1 MRVLSSL
8 VVVGSL
14 VALLSGVAGA
24 ADITIRSV
32 PYESPAPAPAPVV
45 VSKSVKVEKVN
56 PVLVA
61 GACPCGHSLAC
72 VGPKGGRYCVNSR
85 GQKKYM

>member
-1 MRVLSSL
+1 MRALSSV

-32 PYESPAPAPAPVV
+32 PYEHPAAVPAVVAKPVR
-45 VSKSVKVEKVN
+45 VEKVN
-56 PVLVA
+56 PATVA
-61 GACPCGHSLAC
+61 GACPCGYSLAC
-72 VGPKGGRYCVNSR
+72 VGPKGGRYCVNGR

>member
-1 MRVLSSL
+1 MRAIFGF
-8 VVVGSL
+8 VVVLVLCGS
-14 VALLSGVAGA
+14 VGA

-32 PYESPAPAPAPVV
+32 PYDQPAAVPAVV
-45 VSKSVKVEKVN
+45 AKPVKVERVN
-56 PVLVA
+56 PATVA
-61 GACPCGHSLAC
+61 GACPCGYSLAC

>member
-1 MRVLSSL
+1 MRALSSV

-32 PYESPAPAPAPVV
+32 PYEQPAPVPAV
-45 VSKSVKVEKVN
+45 VAKSAKVEKID
-56 PVLVA
+56 PATVA

-72 VGPKGGRYCVNSR
+72 VGPKGGRYCVNGR

>member
-1 MRVLSSL
+1 MRALSSV

-32 PYESPAPAPAPVV
+32 PYEQPVAAAPAVVAKPVR
-45 VSKSVKVEKVN
+45 VEKVN
-56 PVLVA
+56 PATVT